1 MILLGILC
9 FLGAAISLYFAFKP
23 KEAFYLDEGWK
34 FKDKVEPSDAYIGIN
49 GIGRIVGAVLLV
61 GVGIGAISMHV
72 DEKRTDDETAATAT
86 SKEKCE
92 NEVLPRFKQT
102 VRWNGTVVANPDE
115 VRALGRELN
124 VEVQINRGKG
134 WSVRQDASIEYD
146 DIRVS
151 DPKKPGNSQVI
162 FSLSGQYLP
171 DSRGW
176 GLDRCY

>member
-34 FKDKVEPSDAYIGIN
+34 FKDKVEPSDAYVGIN
-49 GIGRIVGAVLLV
+49 GIGRIVGAILLV

-72 DEKRTDDETAATAT
+72 DEKRTGDETAATAA
-86 SKEKCE
+86 SKKKCE

-102 VRWNGTVVANPDE
+102 VRWNGTVVANPDD
-115 VRALGRELN
+115 VRALGSELN
-124 VEVQINRGKG
+124 VDVQINRGTD
-134 WSVRQDASIEYD
+134 WSVLKKASIEYD

-151 DPKKPGNSQVI
+151 DPKKPGISQAI
-162 FSLSGQYLP
+162 FSLSGQYRP
-171 DSRGW
+171 ESDSW

>member
-34 FKDKVEPSDAYIGIN
+34 FKDKVEPSDAYVGIN
-49 GIGRIVGAVLLV
+49 GIGRILGAILLV

-72 DEKRTDDETAATAT
+72 DEKRTGDETAATAA
-86 SKEKCE
+86 SKKKCE

-102 VRWNGTVVANPDE
+102 VRWNGTVVANPDD
-115 VRALGRELN
+115 VRALGSELN
-124 VEVQINRGKG
+124 VDVQINRGTD
-134 WSVRQDASIEYD
+134 WSVLKKASIEYD

-151 DPKKPGNSQVI
+151 DPKKPGTSQAI
-162 FSLSGQYLP
+162 FSLSGQYRP
-171 DSRGW
+171 ESDSW

>member
-23 KEAFYLDEGWK
+23 KEAFYLDEGWE
-34 FKDKVEPSDAYIGIN
+34 FKDKVEPSDAYVGIN
-49 GIGRIVGAVLLV
+49 GIGRIVGAILLV

-72 DEKRTDDETAATAT
+72 DEKRTGDETAATAA
-86 SKEKCE
+86 SKKKCE

-102 VRWNGTVVANPDE
+102 VRWNGTVVANPDD
-115 VRALGRELN
+115 VRALGSELN
-124 VEVQINRGKG
+124 VDVQINRGTD
-134 WSVRQDASIEYD
+134 WSVLKKASIEYD

-151 DPKKPGNSQVI
+151 DPKKPGISQAI
-162 FSLSGQYLP
+162 FSLSGQYRP
-171 DSRGW
+171 ESDSW

>member
-34 FKDKVEPSDAYIGIN
+34 FKDKVEPSDAYVGIN
-49 GIGRIVGAVLLV
+49 GIGRIVGAILLV

-72 DEKRTDDETAATAT
+72 DEKRTGDETAATAA
-86 SKEKCE
+86 SKKKCE

-102 VRWNGTVVANPDE
+102 VRWNGTVVANPDD
-115 VRALGRELN
+115 VRALGSELN
-124 VEVQINRGKG
+124 VDVQINRGTD
-134 WSVRQDASIEYD
+134 WSVLKKASIEYD
-146 DIRVS
+146 NIRVS
-151 DPKKPGNSQVI
+151 DPKKPGISQAI
-162 FSLSGQYLP
+162 FSLSGQYRP
-171 DSRGW
+171 ESDSW